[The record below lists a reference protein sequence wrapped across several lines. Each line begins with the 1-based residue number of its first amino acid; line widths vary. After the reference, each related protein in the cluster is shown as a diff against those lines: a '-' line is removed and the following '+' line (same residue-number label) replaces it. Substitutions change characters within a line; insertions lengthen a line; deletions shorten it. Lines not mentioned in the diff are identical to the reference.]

1 MAFDDNSFD
10 TEAFSVASWLFE
22 IVEAIKQFFRQF
34 VFTQQYTDLTVA
46 KESNEI
52 WVKRKI

>member
-10 TEAFSVASWLFE
+10 QNSFSVLSWLFD
-22 IVEAIKQFFRQF
+22 IVEAVKQFFRQY
-34 VFTQQYTDLTVA
+34 VFTQRYDDVTVS
-46 KESNEI
+46 KETNEI